1 MKAKNR
7 MLLVNRTASIDN
19 ENFMLRPS
27 TTSNVVVKVRNKN
40 KAQTM
45 ERNDSYTP
53 DIIGERPLTHQTTTN
68 N

>member
-1 MKAKNR
+1 

-19 ENFMLRPS
+19 ENFMMRPS
-27 TTSNVVVKVRNKN
+27 TTTNVVIDKKKQIRN

-45 ERNDSYTP
+45 ERTDSYTP